1 MIEDIEALISNYK
14 QYLNTG
20 RKDLKGFGHWLV
32 QEDLKASTM
41 QAISDY
47 GNDIGQ
53 YYDNSNSIFQLYGEV
68 SMLWGHLERYKH
80 MLVKSALADMP
91 VNNTEE
97 FVLLLYLDIYQKPGM
112 KDFVKDSLMEV
123 TTCFEMM
130 KRMKKRGLIAEE
142 PDPTDK
148 RSKLI
153 YLTDAGKEA
162 ATITKVR
169 MGKVNEILYHNA
181 TAEELRQI
189 RDTFRALAGYHERV
203 HQYLQRNSFED
214 LAQNPSGV

>member
-1 MIEDIEALISNYK
+1 MIEDIEALLANYK
-14 QYLNTG
+14 KYLNTG

-32 QEDLKASTM
+32 QEDLRASTS
-41 QAISDY
+41 QAVSDY
-47 GNDIGQ
+47 EQEISRIYSG
-53 YYDNSNSIFQLYGEV
+53 SNNIFQLYGEL
-68 SMLWGHLERYKH
+68 SMLWGQLDRYKH
-80 MLVKSALADMP
+80 ILIKSALADMP

-97 FVLLLYLDIYQKPGM
+97 FVLLLYIDIYQKPRM

-142 PDPTDK
+142 TDPSDK

-153 YLTDAGKEA
+153 YLTEAGKEA
-162 ATITKVR
+162 ATMAKVR
-169 MGKVNEILYHNA
+169 MGKVNEILYHNV

-189 RDTFRALAGYHERV
+189 RDTFKALAGYHERV
-203 HQYLQRNSFED
+203 HQYLQRNTFED
-214 LAQNPSGV
+214 LAKDPGGV

>member
-1 MIEDIEALISNYK
+1 MIEDIEALLANYK
-14 QYLNTG
+14 KYLNTG
-20 RKDLKGFGHWLV
+20 RNDLKGFGYWLV
-32 QEDLKASTM
+32 QEDLKASAS
-41 QAISDY
+41 QAVTDY
-47 GNDIGQ
+47 EQEINRMHGG
-53 YYDNSNSIFQLYGEV
+53 SNNIFQLYGEL
-68 SMLWGHLERYKH
+68 SMLWGQLDRYKH

-97 FVLLLYLDIYQKPGM
+97 FVLLLYIDIYQKPRM
-112 KDFVKDSLMEV
+112 KDFVRDSLMEV

-142 PDPTDK
+142 TDPTDK

-153 YLTDAGKEA
+153 YLTDAGRKA

-169 MGKVNEILYHNA
+169 MSKVNEILYHNA

-203 HQYLQRNSFED
+203 HQYLQRNAFED
-214 LAQNPSGV
+214 LAKDPSGV

>member
-1 MIEDIEALISNYK
+1 MIEDIEALLAQYK
-14 QYLNTG
+14 QYLLTG

-32 QEDLKASTM
+32 QEDLKTATL
-41 QAISDY
+41 QAIADY
-47 GNDIGQ
+47 EVDIDR
-53 YYDNSNSIFQLYGEV
+53 YYNGSNNINQLYGEV
-68 SMLWGHLERYKH
+68 SMLWGHLDRYKH

-97 FVLLLYLDIYQKPGM
+97 FVLLLYIDIYQKPRM

-142 PDPTDK
+142 TDPTDR

-153 YLTDAGKEA
+153 YLTDAGKDA
-162 ATITKVR
+162 AALAKVR
-169 MGKVNEILYHNA
+169 MSKVNEILYHNV
-181 TAEELRQI
+181 TAEELRHI
-189 RDTFRALAGYHERV
+189 KETFRALAGYHERV
-203 HQYLQRNSFED
+203 HQYLQRNTFED
-214 LAQNPSGV
+214 LAKDPGAI